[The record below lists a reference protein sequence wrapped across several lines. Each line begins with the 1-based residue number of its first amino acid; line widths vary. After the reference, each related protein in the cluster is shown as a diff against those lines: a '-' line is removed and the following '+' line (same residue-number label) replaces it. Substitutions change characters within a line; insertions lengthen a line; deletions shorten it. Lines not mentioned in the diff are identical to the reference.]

1 MEAAVKEEDGKDE
14 EKIKWSESGLLL
26 SLVQPE
32 VVEVKE
38 PDPIAEYGGNAED
51 KEEDERSSFP
61 RH

>member
-1 MEAAVKEEDGKDE
+1 MKEQNGKDE

-38 PDPIAEYGGNAED
+38 PDPVAEYSGNAED
-51 KEEDERSSFP
+51 KEEDERRSFP